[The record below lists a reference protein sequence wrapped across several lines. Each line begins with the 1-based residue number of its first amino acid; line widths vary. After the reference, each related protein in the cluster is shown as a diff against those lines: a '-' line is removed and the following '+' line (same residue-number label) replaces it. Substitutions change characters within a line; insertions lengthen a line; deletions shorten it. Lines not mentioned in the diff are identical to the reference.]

1 MALITIWW
9 YNAAS
14 AGSINDPTQKIH

>member
-14 AGSINDPTQKIH
+14 AASINDPTQKIH